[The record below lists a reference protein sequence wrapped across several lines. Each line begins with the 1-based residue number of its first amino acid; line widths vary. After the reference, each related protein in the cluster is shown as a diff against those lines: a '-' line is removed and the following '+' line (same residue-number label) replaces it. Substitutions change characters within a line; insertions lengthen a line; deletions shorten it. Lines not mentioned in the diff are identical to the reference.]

1 MKNILIL
8 TLLFSVPGFTQDISP
23 NEAFIHKTIVKK
35 KDTIRYHIY
44 SKKDLGDQQKILLF
58 FHGSGSESL
67 YSKVIVHDTIHVME
81 DGKSVEKVQKK
92 IYRGSSVPFKL
103 DAIPEDCALILIS
116 KKGVPFW
123 SDDEHYA
130 PAKSFYENEGLDY
143 RVWQGDEVINDLLK
157 KHIKKPSHVMILGHS
172 EGSDVVAKL
181 GHVNKH
187 VTHVGF
193 LAGGGNTQYYD
204 FALFIQKEVQRG
216 NITQEEGVAHL
227 DSLFSDLKR
236 IEDDPNSTTKQWYGH
251 AHRRWSHFN
260 EAPIDNLLKIDKPL
274 FVAVAGQ
281 DQSVPVESSLLIPIE
296 FIRHH
301 KENLT
306 YKIYPNLDHGFS
318 VPPSNENERRER
330 HFATVFEAFLEWAN

>member
-1 MKNILIL
+1 MKTILIL
-8 TLLFSVPGFTQDISP
+8 TFLFSATGFAQNSDP
-23 NEAFIHKTIVKK
+23 NELYIHKTIIKNE
-35 KDTIRYHIY
+35 DTIRYHVY
-44 SKKDLGDQQKILLF
+44 SKRELKEQQKILLF
-58 FHGSGSESL
+58 FHGSGGEPL
-67 YSKVIVHDTIHVME
+67 YSKVIVHDTIQVME
-81 DGKSVEKVQKK
+81 DGKLVDKVQKK
-92 IYRGSSVPFKL
+92 IYLGSSVPL
-103 DAIPEDCALILIS
+103 DLNAIPEDCALVVIS

-123 SDDEHYA
+123 SDDEHYS
-130 PAKSFYENEGLDY
+130 PQGSFYEFESLDY

-181 GHVNKH
+181 GHVNKQI
-187 VTHVGF
+187 THVGF
-193 LAGGGNTQYYD
+193 FAGGGNTQYYD

-216 NITQEEGVAHL
+216 NITQEEANLHL
-227 DSLFSDLKR
+227 DTLFSNLKE
-236 IEDDPNSTTKQWYGH
+236 IEADPNSTTKQWYGH
-251 AHRRWSHFN
+251 AYRRWSHFN

-306 YKIYPNLDHGFS
+306 YKIYPNYDHGFS
-318 VPPSNENERRER
+318 IPPKNETERWEQ
-330 HFATVFEAFLEWAN
+330 HFQSVFEAFMEWAN

>member
-1 MKNILIL
+1 L
-8 TLLFSVPGFTQDISP
+8 LLFPRITLAQYGNPT
-23 NEAFIHKTIVKK
+23 EAYTHQSIIKK

-44 SKKDLGDQQKILLF
+44 SKRKLEDQQKILLF
-58 FHGSGSESL
+58 FHGSGGEPL
-67 YSKVIVHDTIHVME
+67 YSEVTVYDTIQVE
-81 DGKSVEKVQKK
+81 ENGELVEKVQKQ
-92 IYRGSSVPFKL
+92 IYLGSSVPFDL
-103 DAIPEDCALILIS
+103 NTIPEECAFIVIS
-116 KKGVPFW
+116 KKGVPFK
-123 SDDEHYA
+123 SNDEQYTA
-130 PAKSFYENEGLDY
+130 GRLFIENEGLDY
-143 RVWQGDEVINDLLK
+143 RVWQGDEVINHLLK

-236 IEDDPNSTTKQWYGH
+236 IEDDPNSTSKQWYGH

-318 VPPSNENERRER
+318 VPPSNENEEWDWQMM
-330 HFATVFEAFLEWAN
+330 TVFEAFLEWAN